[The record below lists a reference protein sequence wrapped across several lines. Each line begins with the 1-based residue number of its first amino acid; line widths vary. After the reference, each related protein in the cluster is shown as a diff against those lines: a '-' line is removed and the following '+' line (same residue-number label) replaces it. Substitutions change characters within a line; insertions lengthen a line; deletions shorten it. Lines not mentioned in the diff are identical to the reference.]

1 MASQK
6 LILVIVASFFMVAL
20 FAINGEAEVLI
31 LFQKFLGSL
40 RSYLEVLVHILEI
53 DVYQNPEHPTE
64 TT

>member
-31 LFQKFLGSL
+31 LF
-40 RSYLEVLVHILEI
+40 
-53 DVYQNPEHPTE
+53 
-64 TT
+64 